1 MRETVEWDHGRVPG
15 SINVPLSWLSERIG
29 LSRVLAAVS
38 GHDSQW
44 AV

>member
-1 MRETVEWDHGRVPG
+1 MQARGA
-15 SINVPLSWLSERIG
+15 IG
-29 LSRVLAAVS
+29 LSRALAAVS